1 MHMLVSRRSVI
12 ILQIFLSDVDLRNI
26 DITYNKKNLSELSNL
41 FPEVSSLYI
50 HVHVGVSLSP
60 LSVYVYTYTFV

>member
-1 MHMLVSRRSVI
+1 MHMLVNRRSVI

-50 HVHVGVSLSP
+50 HVGVSLSP